1 MSRRVRLRSTSTP
14 IILGSATVALAV
26 LMLVSWILVV
36 VNDPDFSRNVGQNT
50 TLLVMGILSL
60 SIIAAV
66 LVLFSVV
73 LVREILEVR
82 RQVSF
87 IDSVTHE
94 LKSPLASIKLCV
106 DTVQRTGLSAE
117 QREHL
122 YDMMKADVD
131 RLASF
136 IDDVLVANRLS
147 AEGARHEVSAVP
159 LRALIDRCI
168 ERATYRHDAPP
179 GAVTVEVPATL
190 TLQSDP
196 TALEIIVKNLIDNAV
211 KYSDPPVAVR
221 VAAERLPDGA
231 LHLSVRDA
239 GIGLLAKDQKR
250 ILERFY
256 RVDSEAVRRR
266 RGTGLGLFVVS
277 ALVRGLGGRLR
288 VESEGPERGTTMHVT
303 LPARDPTDSAHD
315 TASESA

>member
-159 LRALIDRCI
+159 LRALIDRASSA
-168 ERATYRHDAPP
+168 R
-179 GAVTVEVPATL
+179 
-190 TLQSDP
+190 P
-196 TALEIIVKNLIDNAV
+196 TA
-211 KYSDPPVAVR
+211 
-221 VAAERLPDGA
+221 
-231 LHLSVRDA
+231 
-239 GIGLLAKDQKR
+239 
-250 ILERFY
+250 
-256 RVDSEAVRRR
+256 
-266 RGTGLGLFVVS
+266 
-277 ALVRGLGGRLR
+277 
-288 VESEGPERGTTMHVT
+288 TTRH
-303 LPARDPTDSAHD
+303 PAR
-315 TASESA
+315 